1 MSMVY
6 RVAIVILVILAIIWL
21 LRELGWVVT

>member
-1 MSMVY
+1 MTMVY

-21 LRELGWVVT
+21 LRELGWVVV